1 MRYTTEMIKNYVV
14 NVGRPPQSID
24 SFLKSLGCKNIV
36 QRYPNNYYQALYS
49 IVLSLK
55 PNVMIET
62 GVQNGH
68 SSYAILD
75 AMTELQ
81 HGKLISID
89 IDLCKDNIVTSKLSK
104 RWEFHQGSTLDILE
118 DLIKKEGTID
128 IFLHD
133 SKHDLNTMYY
143 EYSVAWSHIKQNGL
157 LLSHDIARNKAF
169 RGFAKYKQRQFY
181 YMWGN
186 FAGMRK

>member
-1 MRYTTEMIKNYVV
+1 MRLV
-14 NVGRPPQSID
+14 PQPID

-75 AMTELQ
+75 AMAELQ

-89 IDLCKDNIVTSKLSK
+89 IDLCQDNVVTSKLSK
-104 RWEFHQGSTLDILE
+104 RWEFHQGNSRDILKE
-118 DLIKKEGTID
+118 LILKEGEID

-133 SKHDLNTMYY
+133 SKHDHSTMYY
-143 EYSVAWSHIKQNGL
+143 EYSVAWDYISRGGL
-157 LLSHDIARNKAF
+157 LLSHDIARNSVFKD
-169 RGFAKYKQRQFY
+169 FAHRNSRPFY

-186 FAGMRK
+186 FAGIRK